1 MVRVVAAL
9 ALALALAGASTPAG
23 PPHDAKA
30 QARLDKLLDG
40 RVADSTKACIPV
52 DWTKSTIAIDGYTL
66 AFRDGPRIWLNNL
79 RANSGCEM
87 IGHPYAMET
96 ESHVRQVCS
105 GTTVNVLD
113 LSEAGGG
120 APVGACTLGDFTL
133 YVRPG
138 R

>member
-1 MVRVVAAL
+1 MRVVAAFAF
-9 ALALALAGASTPAG
+9 ALTLAGASSPAG
-23 PPHDAKA
+23 PPHEAKA
-30 QARLDKLLDG
+30 QAKLDKLLNG
-40 RVADSTKACIPV
+40 RNPGETKACIPV
-52 DWTKSTIAIDGYTL
+52 ERTKGAIAIDGYTL
-66 AFRDGPRIWLNNL
+66 AFRDGPRVWINNL

-96 ESHVRQVCS
+96 ESHVREVCS

-133 YVRPG
+133 YEKP
-138 R
+138 